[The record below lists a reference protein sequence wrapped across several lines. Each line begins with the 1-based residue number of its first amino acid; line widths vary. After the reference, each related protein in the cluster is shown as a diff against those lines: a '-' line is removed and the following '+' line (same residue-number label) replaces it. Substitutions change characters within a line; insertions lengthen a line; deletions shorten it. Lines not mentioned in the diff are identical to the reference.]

1 MELFGTS
8 TQCRR
13 NHDWGCGL
21 AFDRAG
27 EYRGKGKVDL
37 QICNLVKLELPNSY
51 SNRNG
56 GIAQNGAI
64 PIRLGRQCCGKRSPA

>member
-21 AFDRAG
+21 AFDRA
-27 EYRGKGKVDL
+27 
-37 QICNLVKLELPNSY
+37 VKLELPNSY

-64 PIRLGRQCCGKRSPA
+64 PIRLGRQSCGKQSPA